1 MGNGLGRPIIG
12 MLAVIECGLINHL
25 GRETHKPAQ
34 INISC
39 GFNRTGPLA
48 RIQFREVQNIQQKS
62 ESNEKQICFLK

>member
-12 MLAVIECGLINHL
+12 LLAVIEYGLINHL
-25 GRETHKPAQ
+25 GRESHKPAQ

-48 RIQFREVQNIQQKS
+48 RIQFR
-62 ESNEKQICFLK
+62 